1 MEQTNNKL
9 EINKNKEDLKLYFFT
24 IQQGTVQID
33 VTEDFRT
40 VLAYNDTGAIDLVR
54 AGYPTGVPINIKK
67 RAHVDIKK
75 IIDRID
81 SPAQE
86 LKLSIEPLPEREKT
100 ARDFVLGLMLV
111 SDQYIT
117 SKRDRASL
125 KRIISKIKYETT
137 TTPAAQKDSLKGS
150 ACCCAYCV

>member
-54 AGYPTGVPINIKK
+54 AGRQFVEEAVELHENENATAVEWLRRQTAAGAVSPI
-67 RAHVDIKK
+67 
-75 IIDRID
+75 
-81 SPAQE
+81 
-86 LKLSIEPLPEREKT
+86 
-100 ARDFVLGLMLV
+100 
-111 SDQYIT
+111 
-117 SKRDRASL
+117 
-125 KRIISKIKYETT
+125 
-137 TTPAAQKDSLKGS
+137 
-150 ACCCAYCV
+150 